1 MLHFADGNA
10 RGWWWQWWQ
19 WTLHMDDGW
28 WSNRQLGKLPF
39 NWMHLIM
46 ATVSSWM
53 MIMMTMMT
61 TKKMMLM
68 IGYGNLATW
77 QLGKMPSSSMP
88 GQLNGG
94 GARRRFAAPVNIR
107 LAAMILIFTHGYNCR
122 PVPHVTSRSFK
133 MFSVPYIYKELRT
146 LHFVALFR
154 KKFGLFPDIH
164 RPPPPLPFGKRSY
177 FLQHIFF
184 GTLPLPDLSLENCIK
199 FILSISFYIYCD
211 INCVASTSR
220 EPSLFLVSIYFPIN
234 KLYTNANG

>member
-1 MLHFADGNA
+1 MLHYADGNA
-10 RGWWWQWWQ
+10 HGWWWQWWQ

-133 MFSVPYIYKELRT
+133 MFSAPYIYLRSWG
-146 LHFVALFR
+146 LI
-154 KKFGLFPDIH
+154 FG
-164 RPPPPLPFGKRSY
+164 
-177 FLQHIFF
+177 
-184 GTLPLPDLSLENCIK
+184 
-199 FILSISFYIYCD
+199 FILCD
-211 INCVASTSR
+211 CIECWWNEFFLLKR
-220 EPSLFLVSIYFPIN
+220 EAPIW
-234 KLYTNANG
+234 KIRI